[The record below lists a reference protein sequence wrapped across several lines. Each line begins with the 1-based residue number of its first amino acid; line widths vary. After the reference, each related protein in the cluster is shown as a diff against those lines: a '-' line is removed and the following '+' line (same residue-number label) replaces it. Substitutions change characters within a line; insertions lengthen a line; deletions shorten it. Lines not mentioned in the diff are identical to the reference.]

1 MKTIL
6 LFGAGKSSSVLIEYL
21 LRQAP
26 QHGFSLRVIDAD
38 ASLANAKVGS
48 ASHGSAHGFNIM
60 DTALR
65 EPEIER
71 ANLVIS
77 LLPPQLH
84 QVVAVDCLRLKK
96 HLLTASYV
104 NE

>member
-38 ASLANAKVGS
+38 ASLANAKVG
-48 ASHGSAHGFNIM
+48 
-60 DTALR
+60 
-65 EPEIER
+65 
-71 ANLVIS
+71 
-77 LLPPQLH
+77 
-84 QVVAVDCLRLKK
+84 
-96 HLLTASYV
+96 
-104 NE
+104 